1 MTTTRDTTVRSA
13 AQHPPVYER
22 VYMRRAGDA
31 IPERFDCL
39 ATAIMYTLTDTYTRS
54 HRTADRVRVEVE
66 TRSLYH
72 YVVVAIGDRSVS
84 EYVCE
89 LEDHVLGA
97 IDETDRVPA
106 RVTITTYDGEVTLV
120 RYAAT
125 VRITR

>member
-1 MTTTRDTTVRSA
+1 
-13 AQHPPVYER
+13 
-22 VYMRRAGDA
+22 MRRSGDV

-54 HRTADRVRVEVE
+54 YRTADRVRVEIE
-66 TRSLYH
+66 TGSLYH
-72 YVVVAIGDRSVS
+72 YVVEAIGDQSLS
-84 EYVCE
+84 GYVCE
-89 LEDHVLGA
+89 LEDRVLGA

-125 VRITR
+125 VRIIR